1 MAVETVW
8 DSGDP
13 VGTINADS
21 TRLVG
26 FFTRCLHFDPGF
38 RHNKTSISGV
48 GRPRITGMA
57 DGNYQQTDSHFP
69 GLKL

>member
-13 VGTINADS
+13 VKTINAGF

-26 FFTRCLHFDPGF
+26 FFTRCLHFDTGF
-38 RHNKTSISGV
+38 RHDKTNISGV

-57 DGNYQQTDSHFP
+57 DG
-69 GLKL
+69 KLPID